1 MIFTVALKPSQK
13 MVRSMPIG
21 NQVQGYS
28 RNTGFTFI
36 GLLVVIVISGIALAG
51 VGIVWH
57 QEMQRERENE
67 LLFIGDAYRQA
78 IGQYYESTPS
88 GVKQYPATLK
98 ALILDNRFP
107 SIKRHLR
114 TLYADPMTKS
124 QEWGLDLQAG
134 RIVGVYSLSNLP
146 TLKKSGFSADDE
158 SFKLASQYSEW
169 KFIYSPT
176 SGLAANT
183 EPSNNL

>member
-1 MIFTVALKPSQK
+1 MIFIVALQLLQK
-13 MVRSMPIG
+13 MVQSMPIG
-21 NQVQGYS
+21 KQAQPYN
-28 RNTGFTFI
+28 RNKGFTFI
-36 GLLVVIVISGIALAG
+36 GLLVVIAISGIALAG

-57 QEMQRERENE
+57 QEMQREREKD

-107 SIKRHLR
+107 NIKRHLR
-114 TLYADPMTKS
+114 TLYADPITKS
-124 QEWGLDLQAG
+124 EEWGLDIQAG

-158 SFKLASQYSEW
+158 VFKLANKYSEW

-176 SGLAANT
+176 SGLTANT
-183 EPSNNL
+183 EPNNNQ